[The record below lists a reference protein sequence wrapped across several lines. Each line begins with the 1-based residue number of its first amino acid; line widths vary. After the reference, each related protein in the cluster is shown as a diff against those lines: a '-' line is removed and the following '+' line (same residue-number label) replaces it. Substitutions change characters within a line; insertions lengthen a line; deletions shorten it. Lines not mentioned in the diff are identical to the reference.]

1 MPHVKEKRLSHTQ
14 KEPSG
19 TRDGCRSGLG
29 PHVCNLGLRTR
40 RLGGKPAVI
49 VNAIAE
55 GHLHVPLRQLDKV
68 GLFGRRTIIWVR
80 RETPGYGCKW
90 VVASTI
96 TTFLR
101 QGLASA
107 NPRNRALHAHCWK
120 ITRLVVPPL
129 PFKVSLGP
137 TLRLRRARQR
147 PWWGEKPPTACESGG
162 WGVSSNTYQ

>member
-80 RETPGYGCKW
+80 RETPGYGLQVGCC
-90 VVASTI
+90 I
-96 TTFLR
+96 YHHHFLETR
-101 QGLASA
+101 PGKRKSKKPCLARALLEDHSPGSSSPSFQGLPWSDASA
-107 NPRNRALHAHCWK
+107 
-120 ITRLVVPPL
+120 
-129 PFKVSLGP
+129 
-137 TLRLRRARQR
+137 Q
-147 PWWGEKPPTACESGG
+147 ACASEAMVGG
-162 WGVSSNTYQ
+162 KAPHGV